1 MKKLSLYVFLGLFV
15 FNSAYAE
22 VYYCVDGSLTGFN
35 SKAGNYGVYDEDS
48 ANFKPKRFTA
58 NINFEKLQ
66 FTAEGINGFFKFESS
81 GKIHFSAECKKGY
94 TDQMICVS
102 KDNLFKIDK
111 NNLEYVRSINHGG
124 GDTILIGYGRCEKF

>member
-35 SKAGNYGVYDEDS
+35 SKAGNYGVYDENS
-48 ANFKPKRFTA
+48 ASFKPERFTA

-66 FTAEGINGFFKFESS
+66 FTTEGIYGFYKVESNGETR
-81 GKIHFSAECKKGY
+81 FSAECKEGKYGRM
-94 TDQMICVS
+94 TCVYETT
-102 KDNLFKIDK
+102 LFSIDK
-111 NNLEYVRSINHGG
+111 ENLEYVRSKNYGG
-124 GDTILIGYGRCEKF
+124 GDTILIGYGKCEKF

>member
-1 MKKLSLYVFLGLFV
+1 MKKLSLYIFLGLFV

-48 ANFKPKRFTA
+48 ANFKPERFTA

-66 FTAEGINGFFKFESS
+66 FTAEGITGFFKVESN
-81 GKIHFSAECKKGY
+81 GKTIFSAECKDKKYGRM
-94 TDQMICVS
+94 TCVN
-102 KDNLFKIDK
+102 DTTLFAIDK
-111 NNLEYVRSINHGG
+111 ENLEYVRSKNYGG
-124 GDTILIGYGRCEKF
+124 GDTILIGYGKCEKF

>member
-1 MKKLSLYVFLGLFV
+1 MKKILGILVLGLFV

-48 ANFKPKRFTA
+48 VYFKPSRFTA

-66 FTAEGINGFFKFESS
+66 FTAEGITGFFKVESN
-81 GKIHFSAECKKGY
+81 GKTIFSAECKKGY

-102 KDNLFKIDK
+102 EHNLFKIDK
-111 NNLEYVRSINHGG
+111 NNLEYVRSINYGG